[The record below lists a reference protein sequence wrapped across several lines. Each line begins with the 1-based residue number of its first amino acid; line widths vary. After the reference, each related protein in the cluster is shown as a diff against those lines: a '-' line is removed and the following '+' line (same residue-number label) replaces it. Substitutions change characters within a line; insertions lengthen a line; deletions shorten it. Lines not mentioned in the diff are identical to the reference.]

1 MTLTLDQRATDLV
14 ERYKNA
20 STEDVLAAAIKT
32 EFAGEIALVSSFG
45 TESAVLLHMIANIDK
60 ATPVIFV
67 DTGKLFGET
76 KRYRKQL
83 VELLGLTG
91 VRDITPDADEVAA
104 ADPKGILW
112 SESTDACCDVRK
124 VKPLDRALVPFK
136 AWITGRKSYQGG
148 ERTALPLFE
157 AETLETGEQRI
168 KINPLAGWRRARINE
183 YFEAHKLPK
192 HPLEEDGYLSIG
204 CLPCTSRVEPGEDPR
219 SGRWRG
225 SQKTECGIHVSRL
238 KKSAA
243 T

>member
-1 MTLTLDQRATDLV
+1 MTLNLDQRAADLV

-20 STEDVLAAAIKT
+20 STEEVLAAAIKT

-60 ATPVIFV
+60 AMPVIFV

-76 KRYRKQL
+76 RRYRKQL

-91 VRDITPDADEVAA
+91 VRDITPNTDEVAA
-104 ADPKGILW
+104 ADPNGILW
-112 SESTDACCDVRK
+112 SQSTDACCDVRK

-157 AETLETGEQRI
+157 ADESRI
-168 KINPLAGWRRARINE
+168 KINPLAGWRRARIND

-225 SQKTECGIHVSRL
+225 SQKTECGIHTARP
-238 KKSAA
+238 KTTSAS
-243 T
+243 